1 MSSHIIQNKLLKLKK
16 ILEDSSSDFT
26 FSLNSIVTATNTSID
41 SDINT
46 TMNMIMSESAD
57 DVKYTGTNSEINTLA
72 ENKSEDLIK
81 SVILTTD
88 IVKNTLAENKSEDLI
103 KSVILTTD
111 IVKNTLAENKSEDLI
126 KSVILTTDIVKNTD
140 NTIMTPNNSIDTEE
154 LLNNYESYSDTNT
167 QNTEKTEVSY
177 NYEITDMNPGNIK
190 NTSRYISDQSEP
202 NKFNNLVIN
211 LANSNSAMSSSS
223 KKKYKFSS
231 Q

>member
-57 DVKYTGTNSEINTLA
+57 DVKYTGTNSEI
-72 ENKSEDLIK
+72 
-81 SVILTTD
+81 
-88 IVKNTLAENKSEDLI
+88 
-103 KSVILTTD
+103 
-111 IVKNTLAENKSEDLI
+111 NTLAENKSEDLI

>member
-57 DVKYTGTNSEINTLA
+57 DVKYTGTNSEI
-72 ENKSEDLIK
+72 
-81 SVILTTD
+81 
-88 IVKNTLAENKSEDLI
+88 NTLAENKSEDLI

>member
-1 MSSHIIQNKLLKLKK
+1 
-16 ILEDSSSDFT
+16 
-26 FSLNSIVTATNTSID
+26 
-41 SDINT
+41 
-46 TMNMIMSESAD
+46 
-57 DVKYTGTNSEINTLA
+57 
-72 ENKSEDLIK
+72 
-81 SVILTTD
+81 
-88 IVKNTLAENKSEDLI
+88 
-103 KSVILTTD
+103 
-111 IVKNTLAENKSEDLI
+111 
-126 KSVILTTDIVKNTD
+126 
-140 NTIMTPNNSIDTEE
+140 MTPNNSIDTEE